1 MPRPTTFRDLTAW
14 NAAVDLVV
22 TCYRVTGSF
31 PASETYGLISQIRRA
46 AVSIPANV
54 AEGNGRGSRGAY
66 VYHVQ
71 IALGSH
77 SELRALVEISGRL
90 GFLSPEHLALL
101 MPQVELVGRLLSG
114 LCKAL
119 RRPPDPRSPIPDP

>member
-14 NAAVDLVV
+14 TAAVDLVV

-66 VYHVQ
+66 AHHVQ

-77 SELRALVEISGRL
+77 TELRALVEISDRL

-119 RRPPDPRSPIPDP
+119 KRPPIPDS